1 MATNAITWMKNVGK
15 SLGYASIDAL
25 KEYNPAITNMA
36 STAKEF
42 SSDLYHSIKDFK
54 DTLNTKGQSD
64 AEKSVIGQTKDV
76 ANELIK
82 NVFDDLK
89 TGNLYNKSRLDQKE
103 QDMMTAM
110 FGDFNFDFDDDF
122 GDSDFGDMFDDG
134 DEDNNISVD
143 TASQNQTTIEST
155 KAIINSMDLVGNK
168 ISTAV
173 GNVTSK
179 SINALM
185 VSQRQSN
192 KALYDMTNRG
202 FHSVT
207 VGLGAA
213 NASLGI
219 MTSLVEPL
227 TTHMQNSKAFY
238 ENSTK
243 YQEQTIK
250 LLTQIASNTGPVER
264 KNKSTRTQ
272 NTVSDLITDGVFDVK
287 AYTEMVK
294 KNAMGYLDM
303 ITGLFDMVGGVKG
316 AGNMVTGS
324 PLQSVVTGAMKK
336 LIPETLQASMKGF
349 NSLIEGMFTTVLGSL
364 KDKEFPGILGF
375 IKDIFLP
382 NSAYSGNRLR
392 PGKFEKGKVDWDGI
406 SRQALTKVIP
416 DQLSEIVRLLG
427 GNYRKYDYNT
437 GTWRTVADIKKDWK
451 DRENSYARSA
461 GGDFYYTA
469 SNALD
474 KLQDKG
480 GINSAQKELMKAQ
493 IEAYLNKAILSGDS
507 KFLDVFQNNF
517 NYKEFGLDEQ
527 TWKFMRL
534 MFDRSRKNKK
544 AGIITDMT
552 GNIYTT
558 RDRYGEELN
567 RISNEGNDISIS
579 LFDGSIP
586 EESKARTILGEDQY
600 KHDVFFYLQGIYL
613 HTKHVSDN
621 LPLLITRGGSSRKVK
636 GVKLDQHGYRP
647 ISDMVVP
654 ADNSQK
660 NQNNGNN
667 NGGVSLPN
675 FNEDDANDSI
685 DDALD
690 IKRVKFNDQK
700 LQDYYDTREAFKKKN
715 PGAKWEDT
723 NKYDPELEKR
733 VNNET
738 KFKGWLKGLGE
749 KAKESSVGR
758 SLVKFFDGLGN
769 IIKMPAEKLDSLYTN
784 MSSGLVDAL
793 YGTGNGDSLF
803 EIMKLAFVDPRAA
816 ASKLGV
822 KIKGSV
828 VGKKGEDGN
837 YSGGFLSGLINQTRD
852 SFKSAGKWVKNQF
865 TGGAA
870 NGRTITRSGIVSV
883 SEGEM
888 IIPAELNPF
897 YHKKVNKA
905 NQRRIERINARKF
918 FGFFDGGEEVVGA
931 NPEDTNADGA
941 GRVKED
947 SEEKSKIG
955 GILGAMLHYF
965 SEGGKYIVDKVDSVV
980 GNIKDKAGNTKE
992 AGVVKEKI
1000 IDTLKEGKNNAGS
1013 MLTGALIGGGVSL
1026 LTGSIIGPIAG
1037 AGIGAATGLIIN
1049 SKKVQHV
1056 LFGDVVDEET
1066 GEVSGGLLSKEV
1078 SNFMKKNVPSIAG
1091 GAVVGATGGLFMGS
1105 PILGAILGG
1114 TVGYIKSSNS
1124 ALEYLFGMN
1133 GFGKDGADTG
1143 LMSKE
1148 LQKRIKSAV
1157 PAMGAGAI
1165 AGLVAGPFGLVGNIM
1180 VGSALGYASST
1191 DKFKNWL
1198 FGEENE
1204 DGKRSGGLVGMIK
1217 DNLISPIVGIFDKL
1231 TQEIKNTIK
1240 DTFHS
1245 LGKSIREFITSR
1257 LAKSKIAGAAKR
1269 VAGKAG
1275 KKLSEWGIKTPG
1287 AILKGINNK
1296 LGKRALRKG
1305 YSIRDRKNGGFMDAA
1320 ARNQYYT
1327 SLYGENATRK
1337 GLYGTVDNILEGIT
1351 DIDQLDDL
1359 SSMLGNFYDYG
1370 KETDIGANRAAG
1382 QIRNLLDNTQGMDK
1396 KSANRINKLIHSG
1409 KYDEAARLAESL
1421 GVDMDTFNNYSN
1433 AHQKNTSKRRRLD
1446 AQHKQ
1451 LEKALGGNKIK
1462 DKDIS
1467 HIQGLIEDE
1476 KKSKSIKTEEEKKA
1490 ESADE
1495 AVVKVPKLL
1504 EDIITILLGDKSSI
1518 GDIKN
1523 KYKSTGV
1530 KQSINEKEEELSKI
1544 NPGDTK
1550 EVNGRTMIYK
1560 EGEGWVDQED
1570 EETDRKVKK
1579 SLISSLPF
1587 LGPIAG
1593 AFGKAKDFF
1602 GGIKEKLFGDGTEK
1616 KKGLFG
1622 NLFDKFMGEDSL
1634 ISKVF
1639 NVFLGGEKG
1648 QKIKAV
1654 LSKVNL
1660 KTIGIK
1666 LLNDVVGPALFVS
1679 AFSGMFDGFFE
1690 KFGWGKNNKQGGEV
1704 YTDNNGN
1711 DYKEKTVTDEN
1722 GNKKTVYKNQATGQ
1736 LSDNLPDDVRTRQ
1749 ASTASFSEKL
1759 QYNTARGVL
1768 TNTKSVG
1775 SVVLGRTTIGK
1786 KMGNF
1791 VTKAAADGTESIIKN
1806 SGNMIIDNVMNGIGS
1821 FTKALRKV
1829 PILNGVAD
1837 KIDDACLDI
1846 CDKLA
1851 KKVAS
1856 ESAESLAKFAAN
1868 AVIWIKVAF
1877 IANDFVTGY
1886 EDAST
1891 TLGVKDPSTGERV
1904 ICGLLRA
1911 IKNFIP
1917 IIGTLLPDDVLIDIF
1932 VNYVGPFFGVDLE
1945 SFKARRSAALEEAK
1959 SFGYD
1964 DWATYNKEGR
1974 EDYTWTERTGN
1985 AFKSIGTDA
1994 KTKFNNIKKGIK
2006 EKGFGGY
2013 MKDAFTNMGTSFM
2026 ESYKE
2031 EGGGLAGISAGIG
2044 KVFGD
2049 LLPGV
2054 MGEAAQK
2061 NQDIKTKA
2069 LKGDLKGMWSIT
2081 LDDFDG
2087 GKVKENGIE
2096 TAVPSLFSKVI
2107 GQMPLI
2113 VNKLKYTPIALISKL
2128 FGGVKDGFMA
2138 IFDKVKDMQAVLDNE
2153 KKQGVEILTN
2163 PDRDWKEFFTIPE
2176 LDKSNPLNTFIK
2188 PVFMI
2193 NRLYGAAGAILG
2205 RVGKSIANTFGK
2217 IKDKVVNVFT
2227 QMNSKDPEL
2236 IDAVKS
2242 GSYTNVWNVK
2252 LDDDDENPV
2261 SGIAKAGLFVKK
2273 LFATT
2278 PTMFFKIGN
2287 GIVNTFNKIK
2297 DKVVSSGSN
2306 INDKDEELLEAVK
2319 SGSYTK
2325 VWGVKFDEDEDN
2337 PVGGISKAG
2346 LFVKKLFATT
2356 PTLMYKIGN
2365 GVVNIFHKIA
2375 DPIQDDYTSVTDK
2388 LKSLKDK
2395 KIMEIFK
2402 EKFEPTKGNVLGGI
2416 FEFGFGIGKVAIGL
2430 GKILGSIFDI
2440 VKDIVGDKI
2449 ESIKNFASGVANFV
2463 DDKVQKVKNAVGS
2476 YVTGDETSASGSGFV
2491 SQLDPRYAKMSMG
2504 GGNVAQLG
2512 CGPAAAVMALN
2523 QYSGNMKSAVG
2534 LANQYQSGSGTDAA
2548 FFADYYA
2555 RNGVGANYY
2564 DNRSAAGRSNIINS
2578 IASGSPVV
2586 LMGRDARNTSKVNSP
2601 FGPNNHYVV
2610 ASGFDGR
2617 GNIIVND
2624 PEARGTRKYSSKILN
2639 NATIGIGMSGRGS
2652 RLLRFTGY
2660 TGAGLGTRVDETT
2673 QNVWQFFRN
2682 RGFSEEA
2689 TAGIMGNLQ
2698 QESGIDPTRSQNGGP
2713 AKGIA
2718 QWESGR
2724 FNNLKDYAASR
2735 GTDWTDLDTQL
2746 SFIII
2751 ELNGLNNFWK
2761 GVKDLREFRLLTDC
2775 QLATEIFEKSFERAG
2790 EPNMEA
2796 RYEYANYYLQQFA
2809 GKAFTYN
2816 PDKVLSNSSTSSST
2830 SSASIANNNNS
2841 SSSSSSSSGGIGG
2854 ILSTITSAF
2863 GKIGDIFNGSSNSE
2877 TVNSSEIGSYD
2888 SNGNYTSG
2896 NSPITANPKGITYS
2910 GTTPLEYMKSI
2921 KGQLAYSQKA
2931 GERNPEGGSAD
2942 CSSTV
2947 QWAIKKATGIDI
2959 GGYTGAQ
2966 YNNKN
2971 LATVWYNSGNV
2982 ANMVPTEAQP
2992 GDVLFFRRDKSD
3004 HVDKVGHVELYEGN
3018 NQMIGHGGGKNGTT
3032 PGPTEKSVDTS
3043 HLIKVARLVND
3054 SSASGSGLLNKYSR
3068 NTVRNYNRSYSGG
3081 ATGMTTSNTVNNSGI
3096 TPAVAELLR
3105 AILAIAQ
3112 SIVDNTKNVSDIY
3125 TVLLEI
3131 AKSKASD
3138 ANELAAINAAIQKNM
3153 SNSSTNTDALSN
3165 LRTMV
3170 DQLLPA

>member
-15 SLGYASIDAL
+15 SLGYASIDVL

-54 DTLNTKGQSD
+54 DSLNMKGQSD

-134 DEDNNISVD
+134 NEDNSISVD
-143 TASQNQTTIEST
+143 TVSQNQTTIEST

-437 GTWRTVADIKKDWK
+437 GTWRTVADIKRDWK

-552 GNIYTT
+552 GSVYTT

-621 LPLLITRGGSSRKVK
+621 LPLLITRSGSSRKVK

-654 ADNSQK
+654 ADSNQN

-667 NGGVSLPN
+667 NGGISLPN

-738 KFKGWLKGLGE
+738 KFKGWLKGLSE

-769 IIKMPAEKLDSLYTN
+769 IIKMPAEKLDGLYNN

-803 EIMKLAFVDPRAA
+803 EVLKLAFVDPRAA
-816 ASKLGV
+816 ASKLGI
-822 KIKGSV
+822 KIKSSV

-837 YSGGFLSGLINQTRD
+837 YSGGFLSGLVNQTRD
-852 SFKSAGKWVKNQF
+852 SFKSAGRWVKNQF

-905 NQRRIERINARKF
+905 NQRRTERNNARKF
-918 FGFFDGGEEVVGA
+918 FGFFDGGEDVVGA

-965 SEGGKYIVDKVDSVV
+965 SEGGKYIVDKVDLVV

-1037 AGIGAATGLIIN
+1037 AGIGAAAGLIIN
-1049 SKKVQHV
+1049 SKKVQHA

-1105 PILGAILGG
+1105 PVLGAILGG

-1124 ALEYLFGMN
+1124 ALEYLFGIN

-1240 DTFHS
+1240 DTFHN

-1275 KKLSEWGIKTPG
+1275 KKLAEWGIKTPG
-1287 AILKGINNK
+1287 AMLKGINNR

-1433 AHQKNTSKRRRLD
+1433 THQKNTSKRRRLD

-1722 GNKKTVYKNQATGQ
+1722 GNKKTVYENQTTGQ

-1775 SVVLGRTTIGK
+1775 SVVLGKTTIGK
-1786 KMGNF
+1786 SLTKTAGKIGKDVTDIWAGSGSMFILQDDLANGLMKFGN
-1791 VTKAAADGTESIIKN
+1791 VIKKIPILKNIDVDGIIAKISTKAAN
-1806 SGNMIIDNVMNGIGS
+1806 
-1821 FTKALRKV
+1821 AL
-1829 PILNGVAD
+1829 
-1837 KIDDACLDI
+1837 
-1846 CDKLA
+1846 
-1851 KKVAS
+1851 AS
-1856 ESAESLAKFAAN
+1856 ESAESLAKFAAG
-1868 AVIWIKVAF
+1868 AVIWVKVAF
-1877 IANDFVTGY
+1877 IANDFITGY

-1891 TLGVKDPSTGERV
+1891 TMRVKDPSTGERV

-1917 IIGTLLPDDVLIDIF
+1917 IIGSLIPDDLLIDIF
-1932 VNYVGPFFGVDLE
+1932 VDYIGPFFGIDLD

-1985 AFKSIGTDA
+1985 AMKSVVTDT
-1994 KTKFNNIKKGIK
+1994 KTRFNNMKKGIK

-2013 MKDAFTNMGTSFM
+2013 MKETFTNIGTDFM
-2026 ESYKE
+2026 NSYKE
-2031 EGGGLAGISAGIG
+2031 EGGGLAGVFAGIG
-2044 KVFGD
+2044 KTFSN

-2061 NQDIKTKA
+2061 NQDIKAKA
-2069 LKGDLKGMWSIT
+2069 VKGDLKGMWSIT

-2096 TAVPSLFSKVI
+2096 TAVPSLFSKAI
-2107 GQMPLI
+2107 GQLPLI
-2113 VNKLKYTPIALISKL
+2113 ITKLRYTPVALVSKL
-2128 FGGVKDGFMA
+2128 FSGIKDGFSS
-2138 IFDKVKDMQAVLDNE
+2138 IVDKVKDMQTILANE
-2153 KKQGVEILTN
+2153 REEGVKILTD
-2163 PDRDWKEFFTIPE
+2163 PDRDWKEIFTIPE
-2176 LDKSNPLNTFIK
+2176 LDTSNPLNVIAKPIFVMNRMVGVMGTLVKRIFK
-2188 PVFMI
+2188 PVTDKF
-2193 NRLYGAAGAILG
+2193 NA
-2205 RVGKSIANTFGK
+2205 
-2217 IKDKVVNVFT
+2217 IKDKVVGSFQKASELDSQLDKASDDHDWHALWGVNFED
-2227 QMNSKDPEL
+2227 DPE
-2236 IDAVKS
+2236 
-2242 GSYTNVWNVK
+2242 
-2252 LDDDDENPV
+2252 NPIGGL
-2261 SGIAKAGLFVKK
+2261 SKASLFIKK
-2273 LFATT
+2273 LFRS
-2278 PTMFFKIGN
+2278 PGVIIHKVGD
-2287 GIVNTFNKIK
+2287 GIAST
-2297 DKVVSSGSN
+2297 
-2306 INDKDEELLEAVK
+2306 
-2319 SGSYTK
+2319 
-2325 VWGVKFDEDEDN
+2325 
-2337 PVGGISKAG
+2337 
-2346 LFVKKLFATT
+2346 
-2356 PTLMYKIGN
+2356 
-2365 GVVNIFHKIA
+2365 FHKVA
-2375 DPIQDDYTSVTDK
+2375 DPISDDYKSMTEK
-2388 LKSLKDK
+2388 LKSLKD
-2395 KIMEIFK
+2395 MTLMDAFK
-2402 EKFEPTKGNVLGGI
+2402 EKFTPNKSDLLGRMFNFIYDVGKIGICFGKIFTGI
-2416 FEFGFGIGKVAIGL
+2416 FDTI
-2430 GKILGSIFDI
+2430 
-2440 VKDIVGDKI
+2440 KDVIGDKI
-2449 ESIKNFASGVANFV
+2449 EDIKSFFGKIASVAGKAVSFV
-2463 DDKVQKVKNAVGS
+2463 DDKVQEGKNAVGEWAS
-2476 YVTGDETSASGSGFV
+2476 EGTETSASGSGFV

-2523 QYSGNMKSAVG
+2523 QYSGNMKSAIG

-2564 DNRSAAGRSNIINS
+2564 DNRSTAGRSNIINS

-2586 LMGRDARNTSKVNSP
+2586 LMGRDARNRSKANSP

-2673 QNVWQFFRN
+2673 QNVWQFFRS

-2718 QWESGR
+2718 QWEDTR
-2724 FNNLKDYAASR
+2724 FSNLKDYAAQR

-2746 SFIII
+2746 CFMIT
-2751 ELNGLNNFWK
+2751 ELNGLNSFWK

-2775 QLATEIFEKSFERAG
+2775 QLATEIFEKSFERARK
-2790 EPNMEA
+2790 PNMEA

-2816 PDKVLSNSSTSSST
+2816 PATVLSNSSTSSST
-2830 SSASIANNNNS
+2830 SSVSTASNNTSS

-2854 ILSTITSAF
+2854 ILSTISSAF
-2863 GKIGDIFNGSSNSE
+2863 GKIGDIFNGSSNTE

-2896 NSPITANPKGITYS
+2896 SPVSANPKGITYS

-3054 SSASGSGLLNKYSR
+3054 SSASGSGLLNNYGR
-3068 NTVRNYNRSYSGG
+3068 NTIRNYNRSYSGG
-3081 ATGMTTSNTVNNSGI
+3081 ATGMTASNTVNNSGI
-3096 TPAVAELLR
+3096 TPAVAELLK

-3125 TVLLEI
+3125 AVLLEI

-3138 ANELAAINAAIQKNM
+3138 ANELAAINAAIQRNI
-3153 SNSSTNTDALSN
+3153 NNDSSNTDALSN

-3170 DQLLPA
+3170 EQILPA